1 LRLNIFIILKK
12 KYVFGLNLSKEKMF
26 QKYLKKCVKEKVILN
41 GFDKFNVYAMNLVKV
56 YK

>member
-1 LRLNIFIILKK
+1 M
-12 KYVFGLNLSKEKMF
+12 NLSKEKMF